1 MSRLLIINC
10 PSEYFVNVP
19 MGTFG
24 ICDYLSQKNIEA
36 RILNL
41 ALYNLNSNPPVPP
54 FSKGG
59 HINNKTEMEKVI
71 DHYLDLFN
79 PTHVGLVFHWQE
91 TAEGFIWV
99 GEYIK
104 SISDQIK
111 IISGGFTA
119 GYFRENLLERCRF
132 VDYVIKGD
140 PEKPLEVLLTGD
152 KLPEIPNLIYR
163 NNNGKIS
170 HSTISYFI
178 DPETISCISFCTV
191 AYLYDHKLYL
201 NAIEEKLGFP
211 IFIGRGCSYH
221 CDYCGGSCDSF
232 KLHSGRTKQVVR
244 SIDSIIADLKR
255 LKDFT
260 RKIYI
265 CYENNRGY
273 IKELFKAM
281 RKEKAL
287 VKAFHLNYGAWK
299 LFDRELLELYKDL
312 FILDRE
318 DKPLFELSP
327 EVFDDDSRKKIKHHD
342 TAYSIKDLREN
353 LFLIN
358 NHFGNSVNVSLF
370 FSRYHDTHRTYLDM
384 RKEIVGILRFKHELL
399 CNNMTNMN
407 VHYDHLSTDVA
418 SRYWERYVENPRD
431 FDTLISSLRKLKA
444 QEQYSFPIDNLCLYI
459 PETLS
464 HKEVFKC
471 ELLISILKNFE
482 QHFYELFHIL
492 LNCLDEQIIVLLE
505 EIISEVYLKR
515 SGNVF
520 KNLDCSELLDY
531 VKVKIMKRKSHLSK
545 IPFIEDLI
553 NLNIK
558 KAIFLRTPIRPQP
571 SRSLYQTSRPRLNNA
586 FISVNEHD
594 YLDLQNFLKK
604 LEQKGQ
610 ANLTPEKTVFF
621 FLANEILSMPY
632 ITYRVTVKE
641 FEKGISLDEYYVLM
655 NRRGIFDISYHKEII
670 EKLFESYV
678 LY

>member
-1 MSRLLIINC
+1 
-10 PSEYFVNVP
+10 

-36 RILNL
+36 RLLNL
-41 ALYNLNSNPPVPP
+41 ALY
-54 FSKGG
+54 
-59 HINNKTEMEKVI
+59 NKTEMEKVI

-140 PEKPLEVLLTGD
+140 PEKPLEVLLTGAE
-152 KLPEIPNLIYR
+152 LTEIPNLIYR
-163 NNNGKIS
+163 NYNGKIS
-170 HSTISYFI
+170 HSAISYFI
-178 DPETISCISFCTV
+178 DPETISRISFCTV

-201 NAIEEKLGFP
+201 KALEEKLGFP
-211 IFIGRGCSYH
+211 IFIGRGCSSH

-265 CYENNRGY
+265 CNENNRGY
-273 IKELFKAM
+273 IKDLFKAM
-281 RKEKAL
+281 KKEKTLA
-287 VKAFHLNYGAWK
+287 KAFHLNYGAWK
-299 LFDRELLELYKDL
+299 LFDIELLELYKDL

-418 SRYWERYVENPRD
+418 SRYWERYVENPQD

-471 ELLISILKNFE
+471 ELLISIIKNFE
-482 QHFYELFHIL
+482 QHFHELFHIL

-558 KAIFLRTPIRPQP
+558 KAMFLRTPIIPLH
-571 SRSLYQTSRPRLNNA
+571 SRSLYQTSRPRINNA

-594 YLDLQNFLKK
+594 YLDLQNFLKR

-632 ITYRVTVKE
+632 ITYRATVKE

-670 EKLFESYV
+670 EKLFKSYV

>member
-1 MSRLLIINC
+1 
-10 PSEYFVNVP
+10 
-19 MGTFG
+19 
-24 ICDYLSQKNIEA
+24 
-36 RILNL
+36 
-41 ALYNLNSNPPVPP
+41 
-54 FSKGG
+54 
-59 HINNKTEMEKVI
+59 
-71 DHYLDLFN
+71 
-79 PTHVGLVFHWQE
+79 
-91 TAEGFIWV
+91 
-99 GEYIK
+99 
-104 SISDQIK
+104 
-111 IISGGFTA
+111 
-119 GYFRENLLERCRF
+119 
-132 VDYVIKGD
+132 
-140 PEKPLEVLLTGD
+140 
-152 KLPEIPNLIYR
+152 
-163 NNNGKIS
+163 
-170 HSTISYFI
+170 
-178 DPETISCISFCTV
+178 V

-201 NAIEEKLGFP
+201 KALEEKLGFP
-211 IFIGRGCSYH
+211 IFIGRGCSSH

-273 IKELFKAM
+273 IKDLFKAM
-281 RKEKAL
+281 KKEKTLA
-287 VKAFHLNYGAWK
+287 KAFHLNYGAWK

-407 VHYDHLSTDVA
+407 VYYDHLSTDVA
-418 SRYWERYVENPRD
+418 SRYWERYVENPQD

-464 HKEVFKC
+464 HKEVLKC

-505 EIISEVYLKR
+505 EIISELYLKR

-545 IPFIEDLI
+545 IPFIEDLM

-558 KAIFLRTPIRPQP
+558 KAMFLRTPIRPQP
-571 SRSLYQTSRPRLNNA
+571 SRSLYQISRPRLNNA

-604 LEQKGQ
+604 LEQKDQ

-670 EKLFESYV
+670 EKLFKSYV

>member
-1 MSRLLIINC
+1 
-10 PSEYFVNVP
+10 

-36 RILNL
+36 RLLNL
-41 ALYNLNSNPPVPP
+41 ALY
-54 FSKGG
+54 
-59 HINNKTEMEKVI
+59 NKTEMEKVI

-140 PEKPLEVLLTGD
+140 PEKPLEVLLTGAE
-152 KLPEIPNLIYR
+152 LTEIPNLIYR
-163 NNNGKIS
+163 NYNGKIS
-170 HSTISYFI
+170 HSAISYFI

-201 NAIEEKLGFP
+201 KALEEKLGFP
-211 IFIGRGCSYH
+211 IFIGRGCSSH

-265 CYENNRGY
+265 CNENNRGY
-273 IKELFKAM
+273 IKDLFKAM
-281 RKEKAL
+281 KKEKTLA
-287 VKAFHLNYGAWK
+287 KAFHLNYGAWK
-299 LFDRELLELYKDL
+299 LFDIELLELYKDL

-418 SRYWERYVENPRD
+418 SRYWEKYVENPQD
-431 FDTLISSLRKLKA
+431 FETLISSLRKLRA

-558 KAIFLRTPIRPQP
+558 KAMFLRTPIIPLH
-571 SRSLYQTSRPRLNNA
+571 SRSLYQTSRPRINNA

-594 YLDLQNFLKK
+594 YLDLQNFLKR

-632 ITYRVTVKE
+632 ITYRATVKE

-670 EKLFESYV
+670 EKLFKSYV

>member
-10 PSEYFVNVP
+10 PSEYFVHVP

-36 RILNL
+36 RLLNL
-41 ALYNLNSNPPVPP
+41 ALY
-54 FSKGG
+54 
-59 HINNKTEMEKVI
+59 NKTEMEKVI
-71 DHYLDLFN
+71 DHYLNLFN

-140 PEKPLEVLLTGD
+140 PENPLELLLEGSE
-152 KLPEIPNLIYR
+152 LSEIPNLTHR
-163 NNNGKIS
+163 NPNGTISNNEV
-170 HSTISYFI
+170 SYFI

-201 NAIEEKLGFP
+201 KALEEKLGFP

-244 SIDSIIADLKR
+244 SFDSIIADLKR

-273 IKELFKAM
+273 IKDLFKAM
-281 RKEKAL
+281 KKEKTLA
-287 VKAFHLNYGAWK
+287 KAFHLNYGAWK
-299 LFDRELLELYKDL
+299 LFDKELLELYKDL

-418 SRYWERYVENPRD
+418 SRYWERYVENPQD

-520 KNLDCSELLDY
+520 KNLDYSELLDY
-531 VKVKIMKRKSHLSK
+531 LMGKITLRESLFSK

-553 NLNIK
+553 DLNRK
-558 KAIFLRTPIRPQP
+558 KALFLQRPQP
-571 SRSLYQTSRPRLNNA
+571 SRSLYQTSRPRINNA

-594 YLDLQNFLKK
+594 YLDLQNFLKR
-604 LEQKGQ
+604 LEQKGPD
-610 ANLTPEKTVFF
+610 NLTPEKTVFF

-641 FEKGISLDEYYVLM
+641 FEKGISLDKYYVLM

-670 EKLFESYV
+670 EKLFKSYV

>member
-1 MSRLLIINC
+1 
-10 PSEYFVNVP
+10 

-36 RILNL
+36 RLLNL
-41 ALYNLNSNPPVPP
+41 ALY
-54 FSKGG
+54 
-59 HINNKTEMEKVI
+59 NKTEMEKVI

-91 TAEGFIWV
+91 TAEGFIRV

-152 KLPEIPNLIYR
+152 ELPEIPNLIYR

-201 NAIEEKLGFP
+201 KALEEKLGFP

-273 IKELFKAM
+273 IKDLFKAM
-281 RKEKAL
+281 KKEKTLA
-287 VKAFHLNYGAWK
+287 KAFHLNYGAWK
-299 LFDRELLELYKDL
+299 LFDIELLELYKDL

-407 VHYDHLSTDVA
+407 VYYDHLSTDVA

-571 SRSLYQTSRPRLNNA
+571 SRSLYQISRPRLNNA

-670 EKLFESYV
+670 EKLFKSYV

>member
-1 MSRLLIINC
+1 
-10 PSEYFVNVP
+10 

-36 RILNL
+36 RLLNL
-41 ALYNLNSNPPVPP
+41 ALY
-54 FSKGG
+54 
-59 HINNKTEMEKVI
+59 NKTEMEKVI

-140 PEKPLEVLLTGD
+140 PENPLELLLTGVE
-152 KLPEIPNLIYR
+152 LTEIPNLIYR
-163 NNNGKIS
+163 NYNGKIS

-201 NAIEEKLGFP
+201 KALEEKLGFP

-273 IKELFKAM
+273 IKDLFKAM
-281 RKEKAL
+281 KKEKTLA
-287 VKAFHLNYGAWK
+287 KAFHLNYGAWK
-299 LFDRELLELYKDL
+299 LFDKELLELYKDL

-342 TAYSIKDLREN
+342 TAYSIKDLKEN

-418 SRYWERYVENPRD
+418 SRYWERYVENPQD

-471 ELLISILKNFE
+471 ELLISILKTFE

-492 LNCLDEQIIVLLE
+492 LNCLDEQIIVPLE

-520 KNLDCSELLDY
+520 KNLDYSELLDY
-531 VKVKIMKRKSHLSK
+531 LMGKITLRESLFSK

-553 NLNIK
+553 DLNRK
-558 KAIFLRTPIRPQP
+558 KALFLQRPQP
-571 SRSLYQTSRPRLNNA
+571 SRSLYQTSRPRINNA

-594 YLDLQNFLKK
+594 YLDLQNFLKR
-604 LEQKGQ
+604 LEQKGPD
-610 ANLTPEKTVFF
+610 NLTPEKTVFF

-632 ITYRVTVKE
+632 ITYRATVKE
-641 FEKGISLDEYYVLM
+641 FEKGISLDKYYVLM

-670 EKLFESYV
+670 EKLFKSYV